1 MFSSNVFDSF
11 SNPYYHLGLLA
22 ATAIFLL
29 AFLLTRFA
37 RSRLRNRVESECWF
51 CQKTTFVPK
60 GSENSFTCETCGQ
73 YNGFTEDG
81 DYNKQVPGQHISEQS
96 PEAYCGTVPG
106 AMFVSK
112 SDVLCNQCRSNQSA
126 IVQRLSEFEP
136 TREELWDIELRNYKL
151 RLERI
156 YPLCATCLT
165 KSRRRIKELDAKLLP
180 NYLNW
185 WNSLRPR
192 RRDNNT
198 NRPSSSTSH
207 TLSTNVFVVSGPLY
221 LVFRISS
228 LLCIC
233 SLLAGPAAY
242 SVANRHCTVRTDHK
256 STVLDRL
263 IILSEPKALR
273 THLFPHCADLLR
285 WATSLDMPVLGQLCF
300 CLLCIVLQSVFI
312 HRHWASQNS
321 SRTRGVCASVLL
333 LDVILLL
340 IVSNTTVS
348 IILQTTLNTETT
360 ADHNLSM
367 RFCGYAVVAFMA
379 IPLLFGVC
387 SSLVT
392 WIRFC
397 SSDWKAQ
404 KQVLIESWP
413 SGSSYDSCTNRSQ
426 LANSHCNFSTRSAH
440 PAYHCVRNSD
450 PLEEFGTR
458 LRVSTDKPLF
468 RPSVFSCPPAWSPR
482 STASFCTTLT
492 PSTKIESFYSC
503 PALSASN
510 TLPLL
515 RSDGSDAS
523 DASEI
528 TSVSRL
534 KRKRPSTVCGTFV
547 TRRRKS
553 RRSYRKRSGLLR
565 FCLSL
570 LFGRIETWDDL
581 FAELVCLA
589 NALLVGIVI
598 YGMGRLFVQLTEV
611 F

>member
-1 MFSSNVFDSF
+1 MFSLDVFNSF
-11 SNPYYHLGLLA
+11 SNPRYYIGLLA
-22 ATAIFLL
+22 ATAVFSL
-29 AFLLTRFA
+29 AFLLARFA
-37 RSRLRNRVESECWF
+37 RSRFRKRVESEC
-51 CQKTTFVPK
+51 
-60 GSENSFTCETCGQ
+60 SENSFTCETCGQ

-81 DYNKQVPGQHISEQS
+81 DYNKQVPGQYVSEQF
-96 PEAYCGTVPG
+96 PEAHRGTVPG
-106 AMFVSK
+106 ATFVSK
-112 SDVLCNQCRSNQSA
+112 SDVLCNQCRLNQSA
-126 IVQRLSEFEP
+126 IIQRLSEFEP

-151 RLERI
+151 RLERL
-156 YPLCATCLT
+156 YSLCAACLA
-165 KSRRRIKELDAKLLP
+165 KSRRRIKEVDAKLLP
-180 NYLNW
+180 NFLNW
-185 WNSLRPR
+185 WNGLRLR

-198 NRPSSSTSH
+198 HRLSSSTSH
-207 TLSTNVFVVSGPLY
+207 TLSKNVFVVSGPLY

-233 SLLAGPAAY
+233 ALLAGPTAF
-242 SVANRHCTVRTDHK
+242 SVANRHCAVRTDHK

-285 WATSLDMPVLGQLCF
+285 WANSLDMPVLGQLCF

-312 HRHWASQNS
+312 HKHWASQNS
-321 SRTRGVCASVLL
+321 SRTRGVYASVLL

-348 IILQTTLNTETT
+348 IILQTTLKTEAT
-360 ADHNLSM
+360 ADHYLSM
-367 RFCGYAVVAFMA
+367 RFCGYAVVTFMVV
-379 IPLLFGVC
+379 PLLFGVC
-387 SSLVT
+387 SSLVA

-413 SGSSYDSCTNRSQ
+413 TGHSYDSCTDRSQ
-426 LANSHCNFSTRSAH
+426 LANSHCNFYTRSANS
-440 PAYHCVRNSD
+440 AYHCVRGSD

-482 STASFCTTLT
+482 STASFYSTLT
-492 PSTKIESFYSC
+492 PSTKLESFYSC
-503 PALSASN
+503 PALPASKAF
-510 TLPLL
+510 PPL
-515 RSDGSDAS
+515 RSDGSDVS

-534 KRKRPSTVCGTFV
+534 KRKRPSTVCGTSV

-553 RRSYRKRSGLLR
+553 RRSYRRRSGLLR